1 MLSKVETCSE
11 TLCRG
16 RAGLPARTTV
26 MALLGV
32 LGVEGSIVLKCVQG
46 KVIIILVMF
55 FSIIYFRKNIIRV
68 LLVRKSI

>member
-16 RAGLPARTTV
+16 RAGLPAQTMV

-46 KVIIILVMF
+46 KVIILVMF
-55 FSIIYFRKNIIRV
+55 FSIICFRKNIIRV